1 MRFSNP
7 QNRVGIS
14 VSVAEDWIKKKKV
27 NFEAHSGLGL
37 KLLDKHKT
45 NNSDKETRHAACV
58 VPSKKTRQIQDT
70 LL

>member
-1 MRFSNP
+1 MRFSDP

-14 VSVAEDWIKKKKV
+14 VSVAEDWIKKNV

-45 NNSDKETRHAACV
+45 NDSDKETRHAACV

>member
-1 MRFSNP
+1 MRFSDP

-45 NNSDKETRHAACV
+45 NNK
-58 VPSKKTRQIQDT
+58 Q
-70 LL
+70 